1 MAKINIQNIKE
12 KLQIELGE
20 ARKRQE
26 LDDNYPDYSFDV
38 GYERGILRALELI
51 GMLGKGE

>member
-26 LDDNYPDYSFDV
+26 LDDNYSFDV

-51 GMLGKGE
+51 GMLEKGE